1 MIHIEK
7 TENGEYRV
15 SSSDIDITC
24 ETFGD
29 AIAEAIN
36 EHDKGNI

>member
-7 TENGEYRV
+7 IERGEYRV

-29 AIAEAIN
+29 AIAEIIK
-36 EHDKGNI
+36 EHDKDEI